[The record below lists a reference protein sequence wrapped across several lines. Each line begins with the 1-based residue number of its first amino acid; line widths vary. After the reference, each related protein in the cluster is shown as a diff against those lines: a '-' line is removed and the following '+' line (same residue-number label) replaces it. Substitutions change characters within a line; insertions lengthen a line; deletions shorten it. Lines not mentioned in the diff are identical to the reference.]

1 MKAIKMKTM
10 EEILDVISENVSRIE
25 FTKIYDG
32 KGKIIFDLNTDLKKP
47 ENANEIIENFCKKN
61 SYIKLLT
68 NKNVPIYIN
77 PEQVHAVEVE
87 NYWYDIW
94 DKKFFQSRIT
104 VAFKKE
110 KYLFE
115 FFLDKHFN
123 VYEEINKKMREFPYI
138 FTKKELEL
146 TVVFSKLKHFSIKI
160 NNDEKYSIRRLTT
173 SREDFQNI
181 IHESEKNV
189 VYYIEIPESKL
200 YVTDTGMAVFK
211 KCINGKL
218 AGHEIIEAAYV
229 IEN

>member
-1 MKAIKMKTM
+1 M
-10 EEILDVISENVSRIE
+10 IE
-25 FTKIYDG
+25 S
-32 KGKIIFDLNTDLKKP
+32 
-47 ENANEIIENFCKKN
+47 FCNKN
-61 SYIKLLT
+61 GYIKLST
-68 NKNVPIYIN
+68 NKNMSVYIN

-87 NYWYDIW
+87 NYWYDVW
-94 DKKFFQSRIT
+94 DNKFFQSRVT

-146 TVVFSKLKHFSIKI
+146 TGIVSKLKHFSIKI
-160 NNDEKYSIRRLTT
+160 NNDEKYSIRRLTS

-181 IHESEKNV
+181 IHESRKNV

-200 YVTDTGMAVFK
+200 YVADTGMADFK
-211 KCINGKL
+211 KYVGGKL

>member
-1 MKAIKMKTM
+1 MEKIKMKTM
-10 EEILDVISENVSRIE
+10 EEILNDVSENISRIS
-25 FTKIYDG
+25 FSRVYD
-32 KGKIIFDLNTDLKKP
+32 KNGKIIFDYDTPLKKP
-47 ENANEIIENFCKKN
+47 EKAKEMIESFCNKN
-61 SYIKLLT
+61 GYIKLST
-68 NKNVPIYIN
+68 NKNMPVYIN

-87 NYWYDIW
+87 NYWYDVW
-94 DKKFFQSRIT
+94 DNKFFQSRIT

-218 AGHEIIEAAYV
+218 A
-229 IEN
+229 

>member
-1 MKAIKMKTM
+1 
-10 EEILDVISENVSRIE
+10 
-25 FTKIYDG
+25 
-32 KGKIIFDLNTDLKKP
+32 
-47 ENANEIIENFCKKN
+47 
-61 SYIKLLT
+61 
-68 NKNVPIYIN
+68 
-77 PEQVHAVEVE
+77 
-87 NYWYDIW
+87 
-94 DKKFFQSRIT
+94 
-104 VAFKKE
+104 
-110 KYLFE
+110 
-115 FFLDKHFN
+115 
-123 VYEEINKKMREFPYI
+123 MREFPYI

-146 TVVFSKLKHFSIKI
+146 TGVFSKLKHFSIKI

-181 IHESEKNV
+181 IHESEKNI

>member
-1 MKAIKMKTM
+1 MKAVKMKTM
-10 EEILDVISENVSRIE
+10 EEILNDVSENISRIL
-25 FTKIYDG
+25 FSRVYD
-32 KGKIIFDLNTDLKKP
+32 KNGKIIFDLNTDLKKP
-47 ENANEIIENFCKKN
+47 EKAKEMIESFCEKN
-61 SYIKLLT
+61 GYIKLST
-68 NKNVPIYIN
+68 NKNVPVYIN

-87 NYWYDIW
+87 NYWYDVW
-94 DKKFFQSRIT
+94 DNKFFQSRVT

-146 TVVFSKLKHFSIKI
+146 TGIVSKLKHFSIKI
-160 NNDEKYSIRRLTT
+160 NNDEKYSIRRLTS

-181 IHESEKNV
+181 IHESRKNV

-200 YVTDTGMAVFK
+200 YVADTGMADFK
-211 KCINGKL
+211 KYVGGKL

>member
-1 MKAIKMKTM
+1 
-10 EEILDVISENVSRIE
+10 
-25 FTKIYDG
+25 
-32 KGKIIFDLNTDLKKP
+32 
-47 ENANEIIENFCKKN
+47 
-61 SYIKLLT
+61 
-68 NKNVPIYIN
+68 
-77 PEQVHAVEVE
+77 
-87 NYWYDIW
+87 
-94 DKKFFQSRIT
+94 
-104 VAFKKE
+104 
-110 KYLFE
+110 
-115 FFLDKHFN
+115 
-123 VYEEINKKMREFPYI
+123 MREFPYI

-200 YVTDTGMAVFK
+200 YVTDTGMAVLK

>member
-1 MKAIKMKTM
+1 MEEVKMKTM
-10 EEILDVISENVSRIE
+10 EEILNDVSENISRIL
-25 FTKIYDG
+25 FSRVYD
-32 KGKIIFDLNTDLKKP
+32 KNGKIIFDLNTDLKKP

-115 FFLDKHFN
+115 FFLDKYLN
-123 VYEEINKKMREFPYI
+123 VYEEINEKMKKFPYI
-138 FTKKELEL
+138 FTRKELEL
-146 TVVFSKLKHFSIKI
+146 TGIVSKLEHFSIKI
-160 NNDEKYSIRRLTT
+160 NDDEKYSIRQLTT
-173 SREDFQNI
+173 RREDFQSI
-181 IHESEKNV
+181 ISESRKNV
-189 VYYIEIPESKL
+189 IYYIEIPESKL
-200 YVTDTGMAVFK
+200 YVADTGMADFK
-211 KCINGKL
+211 KYVGGKL